1 MTIFQSE
8 EYQSY
13 KGMIT
18 ILLNSINSAREPY
31 LFGSRAE
38 FVIQTL
44 MDIVNYFTTIFFPL
58 TI

>member
-8 EYQSY
+8 EHQSY

-18 ILLNSINSAREPY
+18 ILLNSINSVRVPY
-31 LFGSRAE
+31 LFGSRSE